1 MFVESR
7 IKSVN
12 TIVCTVGRLE
22 GEPPYNIGSYIYA

>member
-12 TIVCTVGRLE
+12 TIVCTVGRDV
-22 GEPPYNIGSYIYA
+22 GKPPYNIGSDIYA